1 MHPCIIKWLMLIVFY
16 LNAGDFS
23 LGYFTFW
30 AIIAISWGTIGSA
43 VIIALPLMESWETIQ
58 SVFLGM
64 FTNDKLMEKIE
75 EMNLRMRAI
84 MLAMPEA
91 EQIYLLEK
99 DKAKKQDDALEPKT
113 DSSSV

>member
-1 MHPCIIKWLMLIVFY
+1 MAYADCFY
-16 LNAGDFS
+16 LNAGNFS

-30 AIIAISWGTIGSA
+30 AIIAIAWGTIGSA

-58 SVFLGM
+58 NVFLGM

-75 EMNLRMRAI
+75 ETNLRMRAI

-91 EQIYLLEK
+91 EKIYLLEK
-99 DKAKKQDDALEPKT
+99 DKAKKEDDALEHKT
-113 DSSSV
+113 DSGAV